1 MQLSNS
7 VLLKARLGGKPVGR
21 AYYNQSVVEGKDV
34 QVGDQIGGGTVY
46 WIPGGTNTC
55 WVFFALGT
63 SYGLVDSPSPP
74 YTRYFPSD
82 FFKGYAKINT
92 DTMAS
97 YPGTWPLRD
106 LVSSTTINGYND
118 WAIPARDDY
127 YAINDVAP
135 ISTFAIGN
143 RQQISSPSGD
153 AGLDVTIWRYWDVAN
168 QTDSTRLLSDGGFS
182 GNIIVREHTLS

>member
-1 MQLSNS
+1 MQLSNN

-21 AYYNQSVVEGKDV
+21 AYYKQSVVEGKDV

-55 WVFFALGT
+55 WVFFALPS
-63 SYGLVDSPSPP
+63 SYSLVTSPSTP
-74 YTRYFPSD
+74 YTRYFPYD
-82 FFKGYAKINT
+82 FYKGYAKINT

-106 LVSSTTINGYND
+106 LVSSTTINGYNN

-127 YAINDVAP
+127 YAINDVAL
-135 ISTFAIGN
+135 ISTFAIGS
-143 RQQISSPSGD
+143 RQQISSP
-153 AGLDVTIWRYWDVAN
+153 AGSAELDVTEWRYWAVGSQN
-168 QTDSTRLLSDGGFS
+168 DSSTTTLGDIS